1 MVLTPSTAPPPDDE
15 PEPEPETK
23 RRSDKEI
30 LEAAREDYKTAK
42 EAWEK
47 QRAREKEDLEF
58 QVPELQ
64 WDADARREREGD
76 GNMIPARPCL
86 AISKIAQPIQLVV
99 NQMRAADL
107 GLTIHPLGKGA
118 NEDTAEIIKG
128 LFQHDD
134 RESQSENAREWAFDR
149 AVKAGFGVWR
159 VTTAYDETSDHPSD
173 QKIVIQ
179 RIKDQSGVLFDPS
192 AQEPDFSDGNFA
204 FVLTWMSRQRFRKEY
219 PKARGAQS
227 ATSWADYLTEAPDW
241 ARDGK
246 DVLVAEYWYKE
257 FTHEDV
263 EYDTGEVD
271 KKTGEPV
278 MANRKVCHT
287 RVYCAHIDGRDVME
301 RQEWMGPL
309 IPLVALMGME
319 LQPFDGERRYFG
331 MTRMARDA
339 QRFHNM
345 AASTL
350 VEEMGLQVRAPYVAD
365 PRQIEGYTEFWKQ
378 SNTRN
383 FPFLPYNAIA
393 IEGVGL
399 IPPPQRTQADGTKM
413 QTAAMALQESDKM
426 LQATTA
432 VYDPSLGRESSRD
445 KSGKAILALQ
455 QQTDA
460 GTSHFMKNLSVA
472 MKYEA
477 KVRLSLLPYVYDRP
491 GRIARV
497 LHTDDNKTDAVMLN
511 APYTMD
517 PRTRKPTRVPAVAP
531 GSSAKVHDLREGVY
545 AVSVKIGKSFQ
556 SRLDEGA
563 QEIGAIVEARPEL
576 LQMIGDLYFMHRDFP
591 GAKDIAERFA
601 KMMPPQLKQGEDG
614 APPPEVLQAQNAQLQ
629 QQLQGMQQMIGM
641 MQKEIETDRAKQE
654 AELMKTRMQIES
666 KERIAAADNETKL
679 ELAGFQT
686 RLETLLTALEHANTT
701 RTRHEEFAHD
711 VAMGAAG
718 GHSMEMSSDRG
729 QEQGNEMTDE
739 TSEGASSMPQADGAS
754 L

>member
-1 MVLTPSTAPPPDDE
+1 MVLMPPAAAPPPPAAPKKIE
-15 PEPEPETK
+15 WK
-23 RRSDKEI
+23 KRSDQEI

-47 QRAREKEDLEF
+47 QRQREKEDLEF

-64 WDADARREREGD
+64 WDADARRERDGD
-76 GNMIPARPCL
+76 GDMIPPRPCL
-86 AISKIAQPIQLVV
+86 SISKIAQPIQLVV

-192 AQEPDFSDGNFA
+192 AQEPDFSDGNYA
-204 FVLTWMSRQRFRKEY
+204 FVLTWMSRTKFRKEY
-219 PKARGAQS
+219 PKARGADS
-227 ATSWADYLTEAPDW
+227 AISWADYLTEAPDW

-246 DVLVAEYWYKE
+246 DILVAEYWYKE
-257 FTHEDV
+257 HQTEEV
-263 EYDTGEVD
+263 EYETGDVD
-271 KKTGEPV
+271 EDGKPV
-278 MANRKVCHT
+278 TTTRKICHT
-287 RVYCAHIDGRDVME
+287 RVCCAHIDGRDVLE
-301 RQEWMGPL
+301 HQEWMGPL
-309 IPLVALMGME
+309 IPLVALLGME

-331 MTRMARDA
+331 MTRMARDS
-339 QRFHNM
+339 QRLYNVS
-345 AASTL
+345 ASTL
-350 VEEMGLQVRAPYVAD
+350 VEEMGLQVKAPYIAD
-365 PRQIEGYTEFWKQ
+365 PKQIEGYEQFWKQ
-378 SNTRN
+378 ANTRN
-383 FPFLPYNAIA
+383 FPYLPFNAI
-393 IEGVGL
+393 IDGQVV
-399 IPPPQRTQADGTKM
+399 PPPPRTQADGSKM
-413 QTAAMALQESDKM
+413 SLAMMALQEADKFI
-426 LQATTA
+426 QASTS
-432 VYDPSLGRESSRD
+432 VYDPSLGRETSRD

-460 GTSHFMKNLSVA
+460 GTSHYMKNLQVA

-497 LHTDDNKTDAVMLN
+497 LHTDDNKTEAIVLN
-511 APYTMD
+511 APYVKD
-517 PRTRKPTRVPAVAP
+517 SRTGQPMRVPAPTATT
-531 GSSAKVHDLREGVY
+531 KVHNLRDGVY

-556 SRLDEGA
+556 TRLDEGA
-563 QEIGAIVEARPEL
+563 AEIGAIVEARPEL

-591 GAKDIAERFA
+591 GAKEIAERFA

-614 APPPEVLQAQNAQLQ
+614 QPSPDQLQAMNGQLQ
-629 QQLQGMQQMIGM
+629 QQMQGMQQMIGM
-641 MQKEIETDRAKQE
+641 LQKEVETDRAKAE
-654 AELMKTRMQIES
+654 AALLKTRMEIES

-679 ELAGFQT
+679 ALAGFQT
-686 RLETLLTALEHANTT
+686 RIETLLTALEHAQAT
-701 RTRHEEFAHD
+701 RARHEEFAHD
-711 VAMGAAG
+711 VGLAAG
-718 GHSMEMSSDRG
+718 GGRTMEMSTDQG
-729 QEQGNEMTDE
+729 QEQGGEMTDE
-739 TSEGASSMPQADGAS
+739 TSEGASSMPEPPMGGMP
-754 L
+754 